1 MVQEQQTAAYWALE
15 QEIDAFIATSP
26 DQYDAKYELEK
37 ARLADL
43 AKAGFDERELDS
55 KAKVLVRAEFFL
67 GHMADGSPK
76 SKGRHNGALSR
87 TYLGVLRALLSH
99 SGDTRP
105 SYDEISEEAVCSM
118 TTVGTA
124 LKALKSIGLSWEN
137 LRKVGR
143 EARP

>member
-1 MVQEQQTAAYWALE
+1 MAQEQQTAAYWTLE
-15 QEIDAFIATSP
+15 QEIDAFIAASP
-26 DQYDAKYELEK
+26 DRYDAKYELEK
-37 ARLADL
+37 ARLAEL

-67 GHMADGSPK
+67 EHMADGSPK
-76 SKGRHNGALSR
+76 PKGRQKGALSR
-87 TYLGVLRALLSH
+87 TYLDVLRALLSH

-105 SYDEISEEAVCSM
+105 SYDEISEEAICST

-137 LRKVGR
+137 LREVGR